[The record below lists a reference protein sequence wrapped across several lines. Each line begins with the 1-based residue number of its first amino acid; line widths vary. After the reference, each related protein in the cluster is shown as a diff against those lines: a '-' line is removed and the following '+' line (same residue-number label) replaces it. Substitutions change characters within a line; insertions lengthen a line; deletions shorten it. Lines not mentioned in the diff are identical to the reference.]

1 MDPTPGILA
10 QDSSDWEQLA
20 SMLPLNWEIKSREF
34 NALRRFRGFDSPNSL
49 LRTLM
54 LHLLDGQSLR
64 ETVVRAREGNIANVS
79 DVALL
84 KRLRSCGEWFRWMA
98 QACRE
103 DLEKLSNPTQSSFRF
118 ILVDATHVSEPGAT
132 GTDWRIH
139 YAFDLDSLECRDLKV
154 TDRKV
159 GETFKNYDIEKGAV
173 YMGDRGYWHNQGI
186 AYLRSKGAHAMV
198 RMGGQAR
205 TFYLPDGRILN
216 LKGKLRKLHGKD
228 VGDWPISLKVDDK
241 YYEGRICAI
250 KKSKIA
256 AKKAERAVRI
266 ICSRKVA
273 PVTEDRLEASRYIC
287 VFTTLSKDDLSASEV
302 LEAYRSRWQI
312 EICFKRMKSLL
323 GLGHLPK
330 QDPRGA
336 KAWIHGKL
344 FCAMLIE
351 RFVAYADRFSPW
363 GYAIQ
368 KNTNK
373 ETVQVA

>member
-1 MDPTPGILA
+1 MDSGPEILVH
-10 QDSSDWEQLA
+10 DSSDWEQLV
-20 SMLPLNWEIKSREF
+20 SLLPSNWETKSREL
-34 NALRRFRGFDSPNSL
+34 NALRRFRGFDSPNAL

-54 LHLLDGQSLR
+54 LHLLDGRSLR
-64 ETVVRAREGNIANVS
+64 ETVIRAREGNIADVS

-103 DLEKLSNPTQSSFRF
+103 DLVKPVNPTRSSFRF

-154 TDRKV
+154 TDKKV
-159 GETFKNYDIEKGAV
+159 GETFKNYIIEPGAV
-173 YMGDRGYWHNQGI
+173 YMDDRGYWHNQGI

-205 TFYLPDGRILN
+205 TFIMPDGRTLN
-216 LKGKLRKLHGKD
+216 LKAKLRKLHGKD
-228 VGDWPISLKVDDK
+228 VGDWPISIKVDDN

-250 KKSKIA
+250 KKSKVA
-256 AKKAERAVRI
+256 AKKAEKDIRA
-266 ICSRKVA
+266 ICSRKA
-273 PVTEDRLEASRYIC
+273 TPVTEDRLEASRYIC
-287 VFTTLSKDDLSASEV
+287 IFTTLSQQELSATDV

-312 EICFKRMKSLL
+312 ELCFKRMKSLL

-330 QDPRGA
+330 QDPKGA

-351 RFVAYADRFSPW
+351 RFVSYADRFSPW
-363 GYAIQ
+363 GYPVQ
-368 KNTNK
+368 KNTDEK
-373 ETVQVA
+373 AMQVA